1 MSQSLSK
8 LHGNRPG
15 VMAALFTML
24 LLIAGCGGSSKTP
37 TPTPTFTPAAG
48 SYSATQSV
56 TVADSTQNAVLYC
69 TNDGSVPTASS
80 PQCANPIK
88 VSQSQTL
95 NVIAIAPGMNP
106 SAVATAQYTIG
117 STPAT
122 PTVTGIGPATGPTTG
137 GTSVT
142 IIGTNFTGV
151 TSVNFGA
158 VAATSF
164 VLNSAGTITATAP
177 AGAVGA
183 VNVTVVTS
191 AGTSATNNA
200 DLFTYT
206 VPPTP
211 SITSITPNSGM
222 PGSQVAILGTNFGTS
237 QGTSTVT
244 FNNVSA
250 GAASQWTPTYIV
262 VNVPVGASTG
272 NVVVTVGGVPSAGVP
287 FTVVSSAPTITSLSQ
302 TSATA
307 GSQGFTLTING
318 TNFVSGATAIW
329 SGTALTTTFVNPT
342 QLQAAIPASLIAT
355 GGTASITVNDSGGTS
370 SGVTF
375 TINPGV
381 PTITSLSPTSA
392 TAGGAAFGL
401 TVTGTNF
408 VSGAAVNWNG
418 QALTTTF
425 LNATQLTAAVP
436 ASQITT
442 AGTAT
447 ITVTDSGGASS
458 GATFTINPGVPTIT
472 SISPTSATAGGAGFT
487 LTVNGTNFV
496 SGAAVNWNGTVLST
510 TLVSSTQLI
519 ATVPASLIATAGT
532 ETITVTDSGGTSV
545 GTAFTVSPPGT
556 PTITSLSQISAT
568 AGGAGFTLTVTGTN
582 FISGATVN
590 WNGTALSTTVESP
603 TELQAAV
610 PASLIAT
617 AGTATITVTNSTGT
631 SVGTAFTVNV
641 PAPAITGL
649 SPAIGTPAG
658 GTSVTITGTSFT
670 GATAVNFGSTAAA
683 SFTVNSDTSITAV
696 SPAGTG
702 TVDIAVVTPAGTS
715 ATVTADQYTFA
726 LTISGFVVSG
736 PSGGTPI
743 TDAMVQLY
751 AAGTSGYGSAGTPI
765 GSSVSSDH
773 TTGAFS
779 GITYDCSTLTAP
791 GDQLYLTA
799 TGNTGVVLMAA
810 LGSCSAVSTSISTV
824 TINEATTIASAYAL
838 SGFATFS
845 SSGGGVT
852 IGAPATGTSCNAAAG
867 WKSSG
872 PATCNYIGLSN
883 AFATVS
889 NLVDLPSGTALN
901 VTPAYKS
908 NSVAGFNTSIVPQA
922 RIHALANAL
931 ASCANPTTGSGAN
944 CGSLFGDAT
953 VGTSV
958 PTDTLQAALNIAQHP
973 GTSASQIAGLAAANA
988 SFPSAL
994 TSTQLS
1000 ALTDWSLPII
1010 YQGAGIGN
1018 TTTQPTGMAIDGAG
1032 NIWITAEKPSTLP
1045 TGNGTETGG
1054 LVAVFSNQGAP
1065 LSPSATSASSTAG
1078 YMSGIVNPQAIAI
1091 DQNGFAWIGNY
1102 ASQGSTA
1109 GSITVLDKTGT
1120 PQYGTSTPYTP
1131 PLMTIP
1137 SQYGIAVD
1145 AGNNVWISSNVT
1157 GGRGDAACGGTTL
1170 SGPWGGSIL
1179 GLKGSGNAVSG
1190 NGIVADY
1197 FGDNSSCPTYLA
1209 IDGNNNLWTWDNGNT
1224 QLINSTSQDVNA
1236 ISLSLFSTND
1246 GSLTGGP
1253 YNNFYPLSGSS
1264 NMAIDSSGNGW
1275 FLANLVVGGST
1286 AQGIGMMPSIG
1297 GFTDQSVLNP
1307 AGPLGGSLT
1316 DPYNPTVFSNPT
1328 SSFGSSLAVDGA
1340 GQVWAAGGS
1349 PSANSWGLYA
1359 INKSD
1364 TGLLSPAGGYIGFD
1378 GSGLTPIDVRL
1389 YNGGTAV
1396 DSSGNVWIVS
1406 RAVSYPGQISQGGE
1420 LTEYVGIGVPAPTP
1434 LVSGL
1439 INGNTPAAKP

>member
-1 MSQSLSK
+1 MNLSVLVRIGGLVTQGLSK
-8 LHGNRPG
+8 ARGYRSG
-15 VMAALFTML
+15 VVAALCVTL
-24 LLIAGCGGSSKTP
+24 LFMAGCGGSSKSP

-48 SYSATQSV
+48 SYSSAQNV
-56 TVADSTQNAVLYC
+56 TVSDSAQGAVLYC

-80 PQCANPIK
+80 QQCANPIK

-95 NVIAIAPGMNP
+95 NAIAIAPGMNP
-106 SAVATAQYTIG
+106 SAVATVQYTIG

-272 NVVVTVGGVPSAGVP
+272 NVVVTVGGVPSAGLP

-307 GSQGFTLTING
+307 GGAGFTLTING

-329 SGTALTTTFVNPT
+329 SGAALTTTFVNST

-370 SGVTF
+370 SGVPF

-458 GATFTINPGVPTIT
+458 GAPFTINPGVPTIT
-472 SISPTSATAGGAGFT
+472 SFSPTSATAGGGDFP

-496 SGAAVNWNGTVLST
+496 SGAAVKWNGTAALST
-510 TLVSSTQLI
+510 ALVSSTQLI

-532 ETITVTDSGGTSV
+532 ETITVTDSGGTSA

-556 PTITSLSQISAT
+556 PTISGLSQTSAT
-568 AGGAGFTLTVTGTN
+568 AGGGDFTLIVTGTN
-582 FISGATVN
+582 FVTGTTVK
-590 WNGTALSTTVESP
+590 WNSTALSTTVESP

-610 PASLIAT
+610 SASLIAT
-617 AGTATITVTNSTGT
+617 AGTETITVTNSTGT

-641 PAPAITGL
+641 PAPAITAL

-670 GATAVNFGSTAAA
+670 GANAVNFGSTAAA
-683 SFTVNSDTSITAV
+683 SFIVNSDTSITAV

-726 LTISGFVVSG
+726 LTISGTVVSG

-845 SSGGGVT
+845 SSGGGIT

-922 RIHALANAL
+922 RIYALANAL
-931 ASCANPTTGSGAN
+931 ASCANPTTGSSAN

-958 PTDTLQAALNIAQHP
+958 PADTLQAALNVAQHP
-973 GTSASQIAGLAAANA
+973 GNSASQIAGLAAANT

-1000 ALTDWSLPII
+1000 ALTDWALPII

-1018 TTTQPTGMAIDGAG
+1018 TATQPTGMAIDGAG
-1032 NIWITAEKPSTLP
+1032 NIWITTQNPSTLP
-1045 TGNGTETGG
+1045 SGTGTETGG

-1065 LSPSATSASSTAG
+1065 LSPSATSVSGTGG
-1078 YMSGIVNPQAIAI
+1078 YTSGNITNPQAIAI

-1109 GSITVLDKTGT
+1109 GNITVLDKTGT

-1137 SQYGIAVD
+1137 NTYGIAVD
-1145 AGNNVWISSNVT
+1145 ASNNVWVSSNSGAGPNGV
-1157 GGRGDAACGGTTL
+1157 CGGQTG

-1179 GLKGSGNAVSG
+1179 GLKGSGNVVSS

-1197 FGDNSSCPTYLA
+1197 FSDNSSCPTFLN
-1209 IDGNNNLWTWDNGNT
+1209 IDQNGNMWTYDNGNYNQNDSIT
-1224 QLINSTSQDVNA
+1224 GTSLA
-1236 ISLSLFSTND
+1236 LFSTSD
-1246 GSLTGGP
+1246 GSLQGGP
-1253 YNNFYPLSGSS
+1253 YFNMTPFVGPMAFDSAGNAWSHEQFTGPSVMSKMRNFAGTV
-1264 NMAIDSSGNGW
+1264 GNGSASVGSDPTVYS
-1275 FLANLVVGGST
+1275 LSSSVGGFN
-1286 AQGIGMMPSIG
+1286 GRL
-1297 GFTDQSVLNP
+1297 V
-1307 AGPLGGSLT
+1307 
-1316 DPYNPTVFSNPT
+1316 
-1328 SSFGSSLAVDGA
+1328 AVDGA
-1340 GQVWAAGGS
+1340 GQVWAVGNLNLSTGAYG
-1349 PSANSWGLYA
+1349 ALFTVNS
-1359 INKSD
+1359 SD
-1364 TGLLSPAGGYIGFD
+1364 NGLLSPAGGYLGFD
-1378 GSGLTPIDVRL
+1378 GSGLAPIEINLDP
-1389 YNGGTAV
+1389 GGGAAV
-1396 DSSGNVWIVS
+1396 DSSGNVWVVGQ
-1406 RAVSYPGQISQGGE
+1406 AVSYPGSNNQGDE
-1420 LTEYVGIGVPAPTP
+1420 LTEFVGIGVPAPTP